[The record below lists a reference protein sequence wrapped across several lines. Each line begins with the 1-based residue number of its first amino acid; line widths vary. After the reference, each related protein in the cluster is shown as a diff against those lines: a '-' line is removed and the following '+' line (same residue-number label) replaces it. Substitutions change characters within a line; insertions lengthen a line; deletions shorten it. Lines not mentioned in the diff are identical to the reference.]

1 MDREERIEE
10 YMDDYLSSE
19 LAERLVDTEDELEIW
34 KARARRDDRLL

>member
-10 YMDDYLSSE
+10 YVDEYLPSE